1 MISPRQASRV
11 CGLILFALCCVGAT
25 AQSEA
30 GSIMERTFPY
40 SAEAVNKALE
50 QVGGF
55 RGGTLPMVEGFVAV
69 NLADLE
75 RYQRPYYQFR
85 VHLNPAEANSTVLQ
99 VEARISAWYA
109 DPDPSRSEYRSLPSN
124 GRLEADLLARLGEV
138 LAPPKVGKQAVPAVT
153 SPNIPPALNSSNA
166 RTSTANAGPA
176 FSKSQFAPAT
186 QEQLDAILAERQS
199 VQAKTA
205 SLLAQIQELKS
216 ADQRSSQG
224 PKLASVKRSGVGV
237 MSRMNFGGPVMFRA
251 QAEDE
256 FEVIDLE
263 SGWAHVRLGPDST
276 AYIQADEL
284 VLPAGLAEKNATAEA
299 SGPSPSVKPTDTP
312 EMGFWVSREEVDVFS
327 GDWTRLKGKKVLFV
341 YAQPRGFLSDMA
353 GDDARLAYA
362 KKIFQTKYE
371 GIGQGNVGYD
381 GVVVVFLGSKG
392 GVAAATLT
400 DIRQWVHGDLG
411 DSAFVSRCS
420 LDPPGE
426 FKRISMN

>member
-1 MISPRQASRV
+1 
-11 CGLILFALCCVGAT
+11 
-25 AQSEA
+25 
-30 GSIMERTFPY
+30 
-40 SAEAVNKALE
+40 
-50 QVGGF
+50 
-55 RGGTLPMVEGFVAV
+55 
-69 NLADLE
+69 
-75 RYQRPYYQFR
+75 
-85 VHLNPAEANSTVLQ
+85 
-99 VEARISAWYA
+99 
-109 DPDPSRSEYRSLPSN
+109 
-124 GRLEADLLARLGEV
+124 
-138 LAPPKVGKQAVPAVT
+138 
-153 SPNIPPALNSSNA
+153 
-166 RTSTANAGPA
+166 
-176 FSKSQFAPAT
+176 
-186 QEQLDAILAERQS
+186 
-199 VQAKTA
+199 
-205 SLLAQIQELKS
+205 
-216 ADQRSSQG
+216 
-224 PKLASVKRSGVGV
+224 

-312 EMGFWVSREEVDVFS
+312 EMGFWVSREEVNVFS

-411 DSAFVSRCS
+411 DAAFVSRCS